1 MNKKTIIYSLVTIVI
16 LIVIDQLTK
25 YLIVRTM
32 DEGQSIEVIKDFFY
46 ISSHRNSGALWGIMQ
61 QQMVTFYLVTIA
73 ALGFF
78 YYLLK
83 DADFTNKK
91 FYSISIILLIAGG
104 IGNFIDRLIFKEV
117 VDFLNFYIFG
127 FDFAIFNFADMCLT
141 VGVAMFAIDVLI
153 LDGKRKKSLSN

>member
-32 DEGQSIEVIKDFFY
+32 DEGQSIEVIKNFFY

-104 IGNFIDRLIFKEV
+104 IGNFIDRLIFQEV
-117 VDFLNFYIFG
+117 VDFLDFYIFD
-127 FDFAIFNFADMCLT
+127 FNFAIFNFADMCLT

-153 LDGKRKKSLSN
+153 LDGKRKKSPSN